1 MNIEA
6 LSKQLGTSYRT
17 VYRRIE
23 RAGLSLDDLKD
34 AGGQLTAEGI
44 QAISALFDNDSKRD
58 NDKRQEAV
66 ISEDMSKAQAL
77 VNVKGKAAEKA
88 IAEADKRASAAEARA
103 AAAEAEAR
111 RLSEQVDDLRR
122 QLDDLRSDR
131 DDWKRAAAES
141 RALQMQQLQRLI
153 PEHVGIVERV
163 RGWFTRTKKQGE
175 E

>member
-44 QAISALFDNDSKRD
+44 QTISALFDDD
-58 NDKRQEAV
+58 NKHVNNGRQT
-66 ISEDMSKAQAL
+66 L

-141 RALQMQQLQRLI
+141 RALQMQQLQRLL
-153 PEHVGIVERV
+153 PERVGIVERV

>member
-34 AGGQLTAEGI
+34 ADGQLTAEGI

-66 ISEDMSKAQAL
+66 NSEDMSKAKAL
-77 VNVKGKAAEKA
+77 VNVKSKAAEKA
-88 IAEADKRASAAEARA
+88 IAEAEKRAS
-103 AAAEAEAR
+103 AAEAEAR
-111 RLSEQVDDLRR
+111 RLSDQVDDLRR
-122 QLDDLRSDR
+122 QVEDLRSDR

-141 RALQMQQLQRLI
+141 RALQMQQLQRLL

-163 RGWFTRTKKQGE
+163 RGWFTRTKQQGE
-175 E
+175 K

>member
-17 VYRRIE
+17 VYRRISK
-23 RAGLSLDDLKD
+23 AGLALEDLKD
-34 AGGQLTAEGI
+34 TEGQLTAEGV
-44 QAISALFDNDSKRD
+44 QAISALFDNDNRKD
-58 NDKRQEAV
+58 DVKRQYGV
-66 ISEDMSKAQAL
+66 NSEDVSKAKAL

-88 IAEADKRASAAEARA
+88 IADAEKRASDAEARA
-103 AAAEAEAR
+103 TTAETEVV
-111 RLSEQVDDLRR
+111 RLSAQLDDLRR

-141 RALQMQQLQRLI
+141 RALQMQQLQRLL
-153 PEHVGIVERV
+153 PERV
-163 RGWFTRTKKQGE
+163 PFTQRVRRMFTRTNKGE